1 MKSSLRL
8 GWSDGHH
15 CPCFCVDIK
24 FKSEYISSVF
34 LCFHSSNLNDI
45 KSAESN
51 WLYGNP
57 APPPGSQCWLRQ
69 ETTECLE
76 IGSWG
81 SLLGLLGLESGR
93 GGFCL
98 NLFFKWVVHTIC
110 KERGQSIFWSCIK
123 LVRFTIMFLPLFFIS
138 KSTIVSPQLIS

>member
-15 CPCFCVDIK
+15 CPCFCVDIM
-24 FKSEYISSVF
+24 FKYSVF

-110 KERGQSIFWSCIK
+110 KERDHSIFWSCIK
-123 LVRFTIMFLPLFFIS
+123 LG
-138 KSTIVSPQLIS
+138 

>member
-1 MKSSLRL
+1 MIPIFEDSLRFRWHLENNLIGGMKSSLRL
-8 GWSDGHH
+8 SWPDGHH
-15 CPCFCVDIK
+15 CPCFCIDIM
-24 FKSEYISSVF
+24 FRAEYICSVF
-34 LCFHSSNLNDI
+34 LCFHCSNLNDI

-81 SLLGLLGLESGR
+81 SLLGLLGLQSGR
-93 GGFCL
+93 GGYCL
-98 NLFFKWVVHTIC
+98 NLLFKWLVL
-110 KERGQSIFWSCIK
+110 SIRKQRESSCLLSIYK
-123 LVRFTIMFLPLFFIS
+123 HHYE
-138 KSTIVSPQLIS
+138 